1 MPTFCEKDLN
11 LIMLAVILA
20 FSLLECGLPAFLW
33 MLGAFLLGLLLWYF
47 VSQSR
52 YGAQVE
58 DQRRKINALQDQLE
72 KTTNTYRATQANF
85 TQLLSN
91 HKQLKAQ
98 LQQGPSP
105 DGGIPA
111 EPVRETEVIRTVEVT
126 KEVPVV
132 QVKEVIKEVEI
143 VREVPVV
150 ETVEVI
156 KEIEVIKEVP
166 IEVVK
171 EVEVIREVEV
181 VKEVPII
188 QEVEVIREVPVEVVK
203 EVEVP
208 KIVEII
214 KEVPVEIIRE
224 VEVIKQVEVIREK
237 AVGPRPLTSSE
248 EDSVPADDDPRVDSR
263 KPTDSGVLTNLIG
276 ETKEDNLRL
285 IEGIGPKIESI
296 LKKAGLRTWRILSQ
310 MTAEEIREILL
321 TEGGERYKVHDPS
334 SWPQQALL
342 AADGKFDELKA
353 YQKGLDGGKF

>member
-1 MPTFCEKDLN
+1 
-11 LIMLAVILA
+11 MLAVILA

-156 KEIEVIKEVP
+156 KEIEVIK
-166 IEVVK
+166 
-171 EVEVIREVEV
+171 
-181 VKEVPII
+181 
-188 QEVEVIREVPVEVVK
+188 EVPVEVVK